1 MFSLKKSLLGLAA
14 TGLVFCAMSAQAQ
27 VRITEVAPWSSG
39 NSTVAADWFEL
50 TNFGS
55 SAISISGWKV
65 DDDSASFGSAI
76 ALNGV
81 TTINAGQSVIFVEGS
96 ATQVTALKNDWLTGS
111 TPIGYYSGSSIGLST
126 GGDQV
131 NIFDST
137 GTLQA
142 KVIFGASDATSP
154 YQTFDNAAGLNGVTI
169 SQLSQVGVNGAYTA
183 VSGSEI
189 GSPGSIAAVPETE
202 TFAMLLAGLGMVGA
216 IARRRRS

>member
-1 MFSLKKSLLGLAA
+1 MFSLKKSLLGWAA

-27 VRITEVAPWSSG
+27 VRITEVAPWSSS
-39 NSTVAADWFEL
+39 NSTVAADWFEM

-55 SAISISGWKV
+55 TAVSIAGWKM
-65 DDDSASFGSAI
+65 DDDSASFSSAV

-81 TTINAGQSVIFVEGS
+81 TTINAGQSVIFVEGG

-111 TPIGYYSGSSIGLST
+111 TPIGYYSGSGVGLST
-126 GGDQV
+126 TSDQV
-131 NIFDST
+131 NIFDNT

-169 SQLSQVGVNGAYTA
+169 SQLSQVGINGAHTA
-183 VSGSEI
+183 VSGTEI
-189 GSPGSIAAVPETE
+189 GSPGSIAAVPENE
-202 TFAMLLAGLGMVGA
+202 TFAMLLAGLGIVGA